1 MAENAFNEKNYHEA
15 KTQALRALKKKSDN
29 PDANTFFV
37 LSLLETGEYTAA
49 LNHLDS
55 LKRINKG
62 LSSELF
68 YRCGLFL
75 FQKKNIPYAT
85 RAFLE
90 VDPQYFKAYP
100 SDLYLGIIYYREGDY
115 IAAESYLKTG
125 TQTKPDEEGLNLYG
139 KLLMLQGK
147 TIEAVRCFKKVV
159 EMNPD
164 NKEAIFELGNM
175 YFLIG
180 KDEQAILSYDLIP
193 FNSPLYFKARFN
205 SAAAYER
212 SGNFNQAIRIYR
224 TLLKKQPDNNNIIFS
239 LATALLKTD
248 EEDNIRQAADL
259 FTLLTEKT
267 PKAWD
272 VWFNL
277 GLTELKLNKNTEAE
291 AAIKNAININ
301 PKQPE
306 SYFNLGILL
315 YTQGNIEEAGNQWEK
330 TLQLDPDHARAV
342 LYLKEIE

>member
-1 MAENAFNEKNYHEA
+1 
-15 KTQALRALKKKSDN
+15 
-29 PDANTFFV
+29 
-37 LSLLETGEYTAA
+37 
-49 LNHLDS
+49 
-55 LKRINKG
+55 
-62 LSSELF
+62 
-68 YRCGLFL
+68 
-75 FQKKNIPYAT
+75 
-85 RAFLE
+85 
-90 VDPQYFKAYP
+90 
-100 SDLYLGIIYYREGDY
+100 
-115 IAAESYLKTG
+115 
-125 TQTKPDEEGLNLYG
+125 
-139 KLLMLQGK
+139 
-147 TIEAVRCFKKVV
+147 
-159 EMNPD
+159 MNPD
-164 NKEAIFELGNM
+164 NKDAIFELGNM
-175 YFLIG
+175 YFLMG

-205 SAAAYER
+205 SAVAYER
-212 SGNFNQAIRIYR
+212 SGNFNQAISIYR

-277 GLTELKLNKNTEAE
+277 GLTELKLNKNIEAE
-291 AAIKNAININ
+291 AAIKKAININ

-330 TLQLDPDHARAV
+330 TLQLDPDHTGAV